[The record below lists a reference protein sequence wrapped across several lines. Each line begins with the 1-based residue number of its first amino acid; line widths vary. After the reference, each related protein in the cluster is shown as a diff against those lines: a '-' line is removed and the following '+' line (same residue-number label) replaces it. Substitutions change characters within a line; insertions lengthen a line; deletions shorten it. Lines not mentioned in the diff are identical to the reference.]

1 MKKTIR
7 IAAMLSACALLL
19 AGCASEPQTQYSIN
33 VQTSGQ
39 QTDASGVTDAS
50 GLTDGETVSD
60 DYNPEAEEDD
70 YVPESAEEVTG
81 DNNVVELPSIV
92 TQAPTPTPIPV
103 ISGQYAGATPIVID
117 PIDKPTATPV
127 PALVF
132 SYSTYTVDSLG
143 LTFEAPMGWT
153 ADTTQ
158 LNTYILRNPDT
169 RADYATTLTITAN
182 GTNVEYTTDMLAAEV
197 TAMLNSVKEAGFS
210 KYSPSNTATRAGL
223 FMGATGVY
231 ANYSGTLTD
240 GTEIAGRLA
249 AFYKNAVLY
258 TVHLTYPKAY
268 TETYKEKVYD
278 HLRDTLKL
286 VTAQ

>member
-19 AGCASEPQTQYSIN
+19 AGCSSEPQTQYSIN

-39 QTDASGVTDAS
+39 QTTGS

-60 DYNPEAEEDD
+60 DYNPESEEDD
-70 YVPESAEEVTG
+70 YVPESEEEVTE
-81 DNNVVELPSIV
+81 DNVIELPSIV
-92 TQAPTPTPIPV
+92 TQAPTATPIPV
-103 ISGQYAGATPIVID
+103 ISGQYAGATPIVVD

-132 SYSTYTVDSLG
+132 SYSTYTVDNLG

-169 RADYATTLTITAN
+169 RADYAATLTITAN
-182 GTNVEYTTDMLAAEV
+182 STNVEYTTDMLAAEV

-210 KYSPSNTATRAGL
+210 KYSPSNTATRKGL

-231 ANYSGTLTD
+231 ANYTGTLTD

-268 TETYKEKVYD
+268 TDTYKDKVYD

>member
-1 MKKTIR
+1 MRKTIR

-19 AGCASEPQTQYSIN
+19 AGCSSEPQTEYSIN
-33 VQTSGQ
+33 VRTSGQ
-39 QTDASGVTDAS
+39 QTDASG
-50 GLTDGETVSD
+50 LTDGATVSD
-60 DYNPEAEEDD
+60 DYNPESEEDD
-70 YVPESAEEVTG
+70 YVPESGEEAAE
-81 DNNVVELPSIV
+81 DNVVELPSLV
-92 TQAPTPTPIPV
+92 TQAPTDTPIPV
-103 ISGQYAGATPIVID
+103 ISGQYAGATPIVIN

-127 PALVF
+127 PELVF
-132 SYSTYTVDSLG
+132 SYSTYTVDSLS

-169 RADYATTLTITAN
+169 RADYAATLTITAN

-210 KYSPSNTATRAGL
+210 KYSPSNTATRKGL

-268 TETYKEKVYD
+268 TDTYKDKVYD